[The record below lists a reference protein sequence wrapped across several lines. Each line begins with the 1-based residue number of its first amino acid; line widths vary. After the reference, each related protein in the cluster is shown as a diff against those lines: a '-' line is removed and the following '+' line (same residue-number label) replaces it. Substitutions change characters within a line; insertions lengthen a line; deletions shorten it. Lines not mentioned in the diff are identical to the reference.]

1 MNNFSKII
9 LDNVSKVFIGKENE
23 ILDIIKGIL
32 AEGHILIEDV
42 PGVGKTTLVKA
53 IANTMDLSCNRI
65 QFTTDLM
72 PSDILGVSLY
82 NPKEME
88 FQYKKG
94 PIFAN
99 IILADEINRS
109 TAKTQSALLQVME
122 EGEITEG
129 NITYKLNKPFIV
141 LATEN
146 PIEQQ
151 GVYNLP
157 EAQLD
162 RFIIKVHLGYPRTE
176 DELKI
181 LQGKNMGVSLEDIS
195 AVVTRE
201 EVIEMQNRV
210 KDIHVSC
217 EIQEYIIR
225 IMQATRSNEKVILG
239 VSTRGAIALMRIAQ
253 AEALLDNR
261 DYVIPEDVK
270 KNTKIVLSH
279 RIIKQNIKDSE
290 EKIIEDIIS
299 TIPVVI

>member
-1 MNNFSKII
+1 MNNFSKRL
-9 LDNVSKVFIGKENE
+9 LDNISKVFIGKENE

-53 IANTMDLSCNRI
+53 IARTLDLSCNRI

-82 NPKEME
+82 NPKDME

-146 PIEQQ
+146 PVEQQ

-162 RFIIKVHLGYPRTE
+162 RFIIKVHLGYPTTE

-181 LQGKNMGVSLEDIS
+181 LQGKNMGISLDELN
-195 AVVTRE
+195 AVVSKE

-210 KDIHVSC
+210 KDIHVSY
-217 EIQEYIIR
+217 EIQKYIIR
-225 IMQATRSNEKVILG
+225 IVQATRSSEKVILG
-239 VSTRGAIALMRIAQ
+239 VSTRGSIALMRIAQ

-270 KNTKIVLSH
+270 KNAKIVLSH

>member
-1 MNNFSKII
+1 MNNFSKMI
-9 LDNVSKVFIGKENE
+9 LDNIGKVFIGKENE

-53 IANTMDLSCNRI
+53 IARTLDLSCNRI

-109 TAKTQSALLQVME
+109 TSKTQSALLQVME

-146 PIEQQ
+146 PVEQQ
-151 GVYNLP
+151 
-157 EAQLD
+157 
-162 RFIIKVHLGYPRTE
+162 
-176 DELKI
+176 
-181 LQGKNMGVSLEDIS
+181 
-195 AVVTRE
+195 
-201 EVIEMQNRV
+201 
-210 KDIHVSC
+210 
-217 EIQEYIIR
+217 
-225 IMQATRSNEKVILG
+225 
-239 VSTRGAIALMRIAQ
+239 
-253 AEALLDNR
+253 
-261 DYVIPEDVK
+261 
-270 KNTKIVLSH
+270 
-279 RIIKQNIKDSE
+279 
-290 EKIIEDIIS
+290 
-299 TIPVVI
+299 